1 MSQKRTDFAFPRTLS
16 PWKHALSLPNGRGA
30 GTTVLGAPGES
41 ETPLTFGVRID
52 KSRPAGDIDILCDCR
67 QREPSAL
74 PVFFVLLAGSL
85 AVVLLAADKLPS
97 GAFRLIRHI
106 VPRWRLS

>member
-1 MSQKRTDFAFPRTLS
+1 MTYMRLPSKVAVDLTL
-16 PWKHALSLPNGRGA
+16 
-30 GTTVLGAPGES
+30 
-41 ETPLTFGVRID
+41 
-52 KSRPAGDIDILCDCR
+52 
-67 QREPSAL
+67 
-74 PVFFVLLAGSL
+74 FFVLLAGSL